1 MNNIEE
7 IIKERIKS
15 SQISWK
21 NNPFPHAILDNFLPD
36 ELFEKISLSSNLVG
50 DIDNFKKSFTSH
62 VELNKKVYGNNDL
75 KGDLRLPV
83 DIIGGNTL
91 KKILENYLDIEGLIS
106 LNDWKN
112 YGGYYPYHTMKTGGL
127 LGAHVDHSHS
137 ANDNKLLHV
146 ANAIFYVSQKW
157 DEAWGGETL
166 LFNSTGF
173 KIIKKISPKPNRLI
187 LFIHS
192 STSFHGVSKTNSPS
206 EITRN
211 TYYMDYYVN
220 DTQIKKLREN
230 LKKKINIELK
240 YRYHSTLF
248 IPLFPI
254 ELKSFSI
261 ISIFKKSTYVYL
273 FKYFRYLIGR
283 YLLGYNS
290 SIHLKKLSFKYWKNS
305 FIHKKY
311 T

>member
-36 ELFEKISLSSNLVG
+36 ELFEKISLSSNLVE

-157 DEAWGGETL
+157 DEA
-166 LFNSTGF
+166 
-173 KIIKKISPKPNRLI
+173 
-187 LFIHS
+187 
-192 STSFHGVSKTNSPS
+192 
-206 EITRN
+206 
-211 TYYMDYYVN
+211 
-220 DTQIKKLREN
+220 
-230 LKKKINIELK
+230 
-240 YRYHSTLF
+240 
-248 IPLFPI
+248 
-254 ELKSFSI
+254 
-261 ISIFKKSTYVYL
+261 
-273 FKYFRYLIGR
+273 
-283 YLLGYNS
+283 
-290 SIHLKKLSFKYWKNS
+290 
-305 FIHKKY
+305 
-311 T
+311 